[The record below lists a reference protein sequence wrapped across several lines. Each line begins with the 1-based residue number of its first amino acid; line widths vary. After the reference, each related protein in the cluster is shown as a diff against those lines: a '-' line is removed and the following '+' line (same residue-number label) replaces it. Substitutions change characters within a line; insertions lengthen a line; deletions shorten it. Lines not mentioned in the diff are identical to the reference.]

1 MDKYCEEFN
10 YELNKFVDERD
21 VDKSIEDLKKTYV
34 GKIES
39 VRSKYFK

>member
-21 VDKSIEDLKKTYV
+21 VDKSIVDLK
-34 GKIES
+34 
-39 VRSKYFK
+39 